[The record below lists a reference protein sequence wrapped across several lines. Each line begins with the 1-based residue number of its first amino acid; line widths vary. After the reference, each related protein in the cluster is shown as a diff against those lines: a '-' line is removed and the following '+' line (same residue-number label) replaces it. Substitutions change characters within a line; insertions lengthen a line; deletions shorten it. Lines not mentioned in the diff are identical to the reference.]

1 MLKQIKELIKI
12 FYFEKLKLKKWEKIY
27 KNTEKIILF
36 QTPEHDNLGDQ
47 AIAIAGRKILKDKYS
62 DKLILEFTL
71 DEYKRNSKLIN
82 KLITN
87 NDIICLHGGG
97 NFGNLY
103 RFVEIPRRKI
113 ISSFPENK
121 IIVMPQSISFTND
134 SDGKK
139 EKEIMSN
146 FYSKHKNLHIITRD
160 EKSYEIGK
168 ELFKKNNIYLM
179 PDTVLYLENE
189 YLDKMKQE
197 RKDVIFTI
205 RKDKEKVLSDNKITE
220 IMNILEKNNIKY
232 SIDDTTVNYGVV
244 KETRDYEVEKIL
256 RKISGAKLNITDRF
270 HGVIFSVIT
279 NTPVIVFKSLDH
291 KIEYGVRWFKHLDW
305 VHYVEEKDDIEKI
318 ILKYLNNNIE
328 IKKENYILKETL
340 KERFFNI

>member
-1 MLKQIKELIKI
+1 MLKKVKKIIKI

-27 KNTEKIILF
+27 KGTEKIILF
-36 QTPEHDNLGDQ
+36 QTPEYGNLGDQ
-47 AIAIAGRKILKDKYS
+47 AIAIGIKKVLGDRYPN
-62 DKLILEFTL
+62 KLILEFTL
-71 DEYKRNSKLIN
+71 NEYERNSSLIKKIISN
-82 KLITN
+82 K
-87 NDIICLHGGG
+87 DIIHLVGGG

-103 RFVEIPRRKI
+103 KNIEFSRRKI

-121 IIVMPQSISFTND
+121 IIIMPQSISFTND
-134 SDGKK
+134 SDG